1 MILYRTLENVS
12 SEDLHQAFLEAFSD
26 YQVNMDLSFE
36 KFEQM
41 LQRRGYR
48 SEISLGAFKDGRL
61 VGFVFNGLRN
71 WNGKKTAYD
80 TGTGVIAE
88 SRRQGITS
96 NMLFHIKKLLVEKQI
111 EQYLLE
117 VIITNESAFHLYQ
130 KQGFKIQREFSCFQ
144 LTKEKYIPITAF
156 QVERVH
162 QINLEPLKDFWDFE
176 PSWQNS
182 IESINVN
189 PDAFHYFVAR
199 LEEKIVGY
207 GIIDKKTGDIPQ
219 IAVSKN
225 HRKKGIGSSILT
237 EMIKSTNSEKI
248 SILNVEKTMEKFLT
262 KMGFEYSVGQY
273 EMLLEF

>member
-80 TGTGVIAE
+80 TGTGVIVE

-248 SILNVEKTMEKFLT
+248 SILNVEKTMEKFLI

>member
-12 SEDLHQAFLEAFSD
+12 KEELHHAFLEAFSD
-26 YQVNMDLSFE
+26 YQVKMDLSFE

-48 SEISLGAFKDGRL
+48 SEISLGAFKEGKL

-80 TGTGVIAE
+80 TGTGVVAE

-117 VIITNESAFHLYQ
+117 VIITNKSAFHLYQ

-144 LTKEKYIPITAF
+144 LPKEKYIPITAF

-162 QINLEPLKDFWDFE
+162 QINLEPLKDSWDFE

-189 PDAFHYFVAR
+189 PEAFHHFVAR
-199 LEEKIVGY
+199 LEKKIVGY
-207 GIIDKKTGDIPQ
+207 GIIDKTTEDIPQ

-225 HRKKGIGSSILT
+225 HRRKGIGSSILT
-237 EMIKSTNSEKI
+237 EMIKSTDSKKI